1 MVMFFR
7 EYMERSALTDE
18 AMAAL
23 LGGCSAHAV
32 KKWRYRER
40 VPRPAMLRKI
50 VEVTGGAVTAS
61 DFLEAPAATV
71 ADSMQE
77 PEVAP

>member
-1 MVMFFR
+1 MAMLFR

-18 AMAAL
+18 AMAVL

-40 VPRPAMLRKI
+40 VPRPAMLRRI
-50 VEVTGGAVTAS
+50 VEVTDGAVTAS
-61 DFLEAPAATV
+61 DFLASPRDMSCPIDNV
-71 ADSMQE
+71 GPS
-77 PEVAP
+77 P